1 MNIPTPHVRTLGQVE
16 FIALIAM
23 LFATVAI
30 SIDAMLPALPNI
42 GHDLAPGRDNVEQL
56 VITTFIFGMG
66 LGTLFTGP
74 ISDTLGRKPVI
85 LIGGAIYLVGA
96 ALCYFAQSLEMLLIA
111 RVIQGLGAAGP
122 RTVSLAM
129 VRDLY
134 RGREMA
140 RIMSFAMMIFM
151 LAPAVAPLL
160 GEGVMTFANWHA
172 IFLVLMLISCTSMLW
187 LAMRQPETLPVEVRK
202 ALSWPNLTASFKEL
216 FSHSLV
222 RWSVTIQA
230 LTMGVLFANISSIQS
245 IFEKTFDRK
254 DSFTLWFAFIAL
266 VSGAASLLNARVV
279 MVMGMRKV
287 AERAYQIGLALT
299 VLHLVLLVS
308 GLMPAWLVFPAF
320 IIWAIS
326 LFGMMSLTM
335 GNLNALAMEPVG
347 HIAGFAASV
356 MTAVATVVSAILAAP
371 VGLAFNGTH
380 IPLVTGS
387 TIYIALSLL
396 LMRKLRN

>member
-187 LAMRQPETLPVEVRK
+187 LAMRQPETLPVEERK